1 VVITGVYSGHM
12 SDRKSATRRSRE
24 AVPGLEDAPV
34 VVSVGIRDLRDNLSR
49 YLDLVR
55 AGTNISITDHGRP
68 IAAIVPMRFSAHAL
82 ELAEQGLVRLPRLP
96 KGNPADFPRI
106 EVQGGTQ
113 DLIDWAKGEQVP

>member
-1 VVITGVYSGHM
+1 M
-12 SDRKSATRRSRE
+12 SERKSATRATRE
-24 AVPGLEDAPV
+24 AVPPLEDAPV
-34 VVSVGIRDLRDNLSR
+34 VVTVGIRDLRDNLSR

-82 ELAEQGLVRLPRLP
+82 DLAAQGIVRLPLLP

-106 EVQGGTQ
+106 EVEGGTQ

>member
-1 VVITGVYSGHM
+1 
-12 SDRKSATRRSRE
+12 
-24 AVPGLEDAPV
+24 VPPLEDAPV
-34 VVSVGIRDLRDNLSR
+34 VVTVGIRDLRDNLSR

-82 ELAEQGLVRLPRLP
+82 DLAAQGIVRLPLLP

-106 EVQGGTQ
+106 EVEGGTQ